1 MTTDKK
7 QLRDE
12 FFGSLNVDD
21 ILCVKWGATI
31 NAVKFFALKR
41 KVGGATLEI
50 VELAQVKEAKDCMT
64 GYATPSEET
73 TGEIIRVRL
82 GKWDIDSFSI
92 KDLPMSRGKVWDKKA
107 VYYNHAD

>member
-7 QLRDE
+7 QLREE
-12 FFGSLNVDD
+12 FFKSLKVGDV
-21 ILCVKWGATI
+21 LVVKWGATI
-31 NAVKFFALKR
+31 TAAKFYRLLNK
-41 KVGGATLEI
+41 KGKTTLIIE
-50 VELAQVKEAKDCMT
+50 ELEQIKDAKDCMT
-64 GYATPSEET
+64 GYATPSDEL
-73 TGEIIRVRL
+73 TGEVIRVRL

>member
-7 QLRDE
+7 QLREE
-12 FFGSLNVDD
+12 FFKSLKVNDV
-21 ILCVKWGATI
+21 LVVKWGATI
-31 NAVKFFALKR
+31 NACKFFVLRR
-41 KVGGATLEI
+41 KVGVATLEI

-73 TGEIIRVRL
+73 IGEIIRVRL
-82 GKWDIDSFSI
+82 GKWDTDSFSI